1 MGSGEDLGWKSGNG
15 QLTVDEVVSNGGTIT
30 QAVVVNVAT
39 LAVEVFGNGD
49 QVADGSG
56 CANIRKELPGL
67 VLRANIPECFPP
79 CIHNRDLRVEV
90 LEVVGV

>member
-1 MGSGEDLGWKSGNG
+1 MGSGEDLSWKPGNG

-30 QAVVVNVAT
+30 QTVVVDVAA
-39 LAVEVFGNGD
+39 LAVKVLGNGD

-56 CANIRKELPGL
+56 CANIREELPGL
-67 VLRANIPECFPP
+67 VLQANIPEGFPP
-79 CIHNRDLRVEV
+79 GIHNRDLRVEV